1 MIKETNWVQ
10 KLAEDRASEALE
22 AARKT
27 LERALQEVA
36 TYQVKL
42 AEAQTPEQ
50 KADVVNWTINYLS
63 SGIYPNLRIDQLASA
78 QADLKAQ
85 SLDAKQN
92 PQEPQSSRSV

>member
-50 KADVVNWTINYLS
+50 KADVVNWTINYLAT
-63 SGIYPNLRIDQLASA
+63 GIYPNLRIDQLASA

-85 SLDAKQN
+85 SSETK
-92 PQEPQSSRSV
+92 

>member
-50 KADVVNWTINYLS
+50 KADVVNWTINYLAT
-63 SGIYPNLRIDQLASA
+63 GIYPNLRIDQLASA

-85 SLDAKQN
+85 SSEAK
-92 PQEPQSSRSV
+92 

>member
-42 AEAQTPEQ
+42 AEAQTPDQ
-50 KADVVNWTINYLS
+50 KADIINWTINYLAT
-63 SGIYPNLRIDQLASA
+63 GIYPNLRIDQLASA

-85 SLDAKQN
+85 SLEA
-92 PQEPQSSRSV
+92 EGVRIFV